1 MMLESLYENRLSKLY
16 LSNGY
21 AIEESDEKKTLEE
34 IKLIFIKNINMI
46 LPKTKSKND
55 NYILNYI
62 HKFLSIKDLNSFRL
76 EMIHKINNTNDFRK
90 NFFKVSKK
98 MVETIVGNELAMQTK
113 INLSIQIPNDD
124 TSLLPVHA
132 DTWSGLSPFET
143 VVLMPLVDCYKTK
156 SMFILPSNKSKII
169 NKIFKTKVKSTK
181 DIFQKIKNDIRWLK
195 INYGQIL
202 IFDQTLPHGNVVN
215 KEKETRWTMN
225 CRFKGIFTPYK
236 DKKLGEFY
244 QPITLKS
251 ATKRGLNYK
260 LPNEE

>member
-1 MMLESLYENRLSKLY
+1 MLENIYENKLSKSY

-21 AIEESDEKKTLEE
+21 VIEESNEKKTLNE
-34 IKLIFIKNINMI
+34 IKSIFIKNINKL
-46 LPKTKSKND
+46 LPKTKSKKD
-55 NYILNYI
+55 DYILNYL
-62 HKFLSIKDLNSFRL
+62 HKFIGVKDLNSFRL
-76 EMIHKINNTNDFRK
+76 EIIHKINRTDNFRTK
-90 NFFKVSKK
+90 YFKVSKK

-113 INLSIQIPNDD
+113 INLSIQIPGDD
-124 TSLLPVHA
+124 SSLLPVHA

-156 SMFILPSNKSKII
+156 SMFILPSNKSKILK
-169 NKIFKTKVKSTK
+169 KIFKSNVKTTK
-181 DIFQKIKNDIRWLK
+181 DIFQKIKKDIKWLK

-225 CRFKGIFTPYK
+225 CRFKGVFTPYK

-244 QPITLKS
+244 EPITLKS
-251 ATKRGLNYK
+251 ATKRGLSYK
-260 LPNEE
+260 LPNEK

>member
-1 MMLESLYENRLSKLY
+1 MPS
-16 LSNGY
+16 
-21 AIEESDEKKTLEE
+21 
-34 IKLIFIKNINMI
+34 
-46 LPKTKSKND
+46 P
-55 NYILNYI
+55 
-62 HKFLSIKDLNSFRL
+62 LSITLLR
-76 EMIHKINNTNDFRK
+76 
-90 NFFKVSKK
+90 
-98 MVETIVGNELAMQTK
+98 
-113 INLSIQIPNDD
+113 IPNDD

-169 NKIFKTKVKSTK
+169 NKIFKHKIKSTS
-181 DIFQKIKNDIRWLK
+181 DIFQKIKKDIKWLK

-244 QPITLKS
+244 EPITLKS

-260 LPNEE
+260 LPNEK

>member
-1 MMLESLYENRLSKLY
+1 MLENIYENKLSKSY

-21 AIEESDEKKTLEE
+21 VIEESNEKKTLND
-34 IKLIFIKNINMI
+34 IRSIFIKNINKL
-46 LPKTKSKND
+46 LPKTKSKKD
-55 NYILNYI
+55 DYILNYL
-62 HKFLSIKDLNSFRL
+62 HKFIGVKDLNSFRL
-76 EMIHKINNTNDFRK
+76 EIIHKINRTDNFRTK
-90 NFFKVSKK
+90 YFKVSKK

-113 INLSIQIPNDD
+113 INLSIQIPGDD
-124 TSLLPVHA
+124 SSLLPVHA

-169 NKIFKTKVKSTK
+169 KKIFKSNVKTTK
-181 DIFQKIKNDIRWLK
+181 DIFQKIKKDIKWLK
-195 INYGQIL
+195 INYVQIL

-225 CRFKGIFTPYK
+225 CRFKGVFTPYK

-244 QPITLKS
+244 EPITLKS
-251 ATKRGLNYK
+251 ATKRGLSYK
-260 LPNEE
+260 LPNEK

>member
-1 MMLESLYENRLSKLY
+1 MLESLYENRLSKLY

-21 AIEESDEKKTLEE
+21 VIEESDEKKTLEE
-34 IKLIFIKNINMI
+34 IKLIFVKNINMI
-46 LPKTKSKND
+46 LPKTKSKSD
-55 NYILNYI
+55 NYTLNYI
-62 HKFLSIKDLNSFRL
+62 HKFLSVKDLNSFRL
-76 EMIHKINNTNDFRK
+76 EIIHKINNTNDFRK
-90 NFFKVSKK
+90 KFFKVSKK

-143 VVLMPLVDCYKTK
+143 AVLMPLVDCYKTK
-156 SMFILPSNKSKII
+156 SMFILPSNKSKVI
-169 NKIFKTKVKSTK
+169 NKIFKYKVKSTK
-181 DIFQKIKNDIRWLK
+181 DIFQKIKKDIKWLK

-244 QPITLKS
+244 EPITLKS

-260 LPNEE
+260 LPNEK

>member
-1 MMLESLYENRLSKLY
+1 MLENIYENKLSKSY

-21 AIEESDEKKTLEE
+21 VIEESNEKKTLND
-34 IKLIFIKNINMI
+34 IRSIFIKNINKL
-46 LPKTKSKND
+46 LPKTKSKKD
-55 NYILNYI
+55 DYILNYL
-62 HKFLSIKDLNSFRL
+62 HKFIGVKDLNSFRL
-76 EMIHKINNTNDFRK
+76 EIIHKINRTDNFRTK
-90 NFFKVSKK
+90 YFKVSKK

-113 INLSIQIPNDD
+113 INLSIQIPGDD
-124 TSLLPVHA
+124 SSLLPVHA

-169 NKIFKTKVKSTK
+169 KKIFKSNVKTTK
-181 DIFQKIKNDIRWLK
+181 DIFQKIKKDIKWLK

-202 IFDQTLPHGNVVN
+202 IFDQTLPPGNVVN

-225 CRFKGIFTPYK
+225 CRFKGVFTPYK

-244 QPITLKS
+244 EPITLKS
-251 ATKRGLNYK
+251 ATKRGLSYK
-260 LPNEE
+260 LPNEK

>member
-1 MMLESLYENRLSKLY
+1 MLESLYENRLSKLY

>member
-1 MMLESLYENRLSKLY
+1 MLESLYENRLSKLY

-244 QPITLKS
+244 EPITLKS